1 MDLVH
6 VPTFRLNTVLF
17 LAFLVLSVV
26 LWLDMPERY
35 PVHFSLSGEPTRWA
49 EGGPGMW
56 ILLVAL
62 CAISFGKVHLF
73 QRFLINDPDSPLLNV
88 PYESRFQKLPGRR
101 KVPVVRRVNRMLGLA
116 NTGMLLTYTFVL
128 LLIYHSAH
136 NPGSLAATLANH
148 SLATV
153 VVLMILFPL
162 TELVALRRMVR
173 RKLVEEGLLE
183 PG

>member
-1 MDLVH
+1 
-6 VPTFRLNTVLF
+6 
-17 LAFLVLSVV
+17 
-26 LWLDMPERY
+26 
-35 PVHFSLSGEPTRWA
+35 
-49 EGGPGMW
+49 
-56 ILLVAL
+56 
-62 CAISFGKVHLF
+62 
-73 QRFLINDPDSPLLNV
+73 
-88 PYESRFQKLPGRR
+88 
-101 KVPVVRRVNRMLGLA
+101 MLGLA

-136 NPGSLAATLANH
+136 NPGSLAATLANY

-173 RKLVEEGLLE
+173 RKLVEEGLLD